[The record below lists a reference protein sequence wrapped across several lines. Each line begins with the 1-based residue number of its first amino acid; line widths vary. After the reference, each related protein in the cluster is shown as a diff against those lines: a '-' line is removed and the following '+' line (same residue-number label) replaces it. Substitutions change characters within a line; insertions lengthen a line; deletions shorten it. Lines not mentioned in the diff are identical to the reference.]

1 MQAAA
6 APVLENLRHDRGAQ
20 VRFALT
26 AALTLTGFVVFCIE
40 ATKSNTSGNS
50 GVYYVTAERLKS
62 RTLPIATVCP
72 STTDPEY
79 QIAAIECKYFK
90 RWRPGHEFPDTE
102 VVDVNLKTVTV
113 DLADGF
119 PIDYNCYVVNENQ
132 KFTSYNFSQNIMCS
146 LKFDHVL
153 ETEVIHDQARVT
165 FFDTKTK
172 DAYPNT
178 EPKEPY
184 GWHTL
189 DPAKHQEFYLN
200 TKSFYTHKS
209 KATVYEVSRGNWRR
223 YNLTAIREDPK
234 DNVMLSFD
242 FAFNRMFVEEYKA
255 LKYPY
260 ETSNAFFG
268 TFGGFLFFLIM
279 LYYMLYGA
287 ASAVLGL
294 DRGTGSGAGG
304 AGNFQRFNGSYD
316 APGAYAAG
324 PSTGTTG
331 GFGPED
337 GYVQPKEASGPPV
350 SAAAASGG
358 SGYGSI

>member
-1 MQAAA
+1 M
-6 APVLENLRHDRGAQ
+6 
-20 VRFALT
+20 
-26 AALTLTGFVVFCIE
+26 
-40 ATKSNTSGNS
+40 
-50 GVYYVTAERLKS
+50 
-62 RTLPIATVCP
+62 
-72 STTDPEY
+72 
-79 QIAAIECKYFK
+79 
-90 RWRPGHEFPDTE
+90 
-102 VVDVNLKTVTV
+102 
-113 DLADGF
+113 
-119 PIDYNCYVVNENQ
+119 
-132 KFTSYNFSQNIMCS
+132 
-146 LKFDHVL
+146 
-153 ETEVIHDQARVT
+153 
-165 FFDTKTK
+165 
-172 DAYPNT
+172 
-178 EPKEPY
+178 
-184 GWHTL
+184 
-189 DPAKHQEFYLN
+189 
-200 TKSFYTHKS
+200 
-209 KATVYEVSRGNWRR
+209 YEVSRGNWRR

-260 ETSNAFFG
+260 ESSNAFFG